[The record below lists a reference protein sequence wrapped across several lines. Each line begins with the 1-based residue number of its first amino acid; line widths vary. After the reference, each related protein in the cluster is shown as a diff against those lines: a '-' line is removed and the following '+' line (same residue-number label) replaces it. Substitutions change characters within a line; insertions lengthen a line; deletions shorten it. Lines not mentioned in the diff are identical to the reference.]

1 MRSEA
6 VPDLPEITSENFVSG
21 PSRFTSLFTSA
32 VSLLL
37 GVMVVSVLVFQEE
50 RLSSDSV
57 FVEFLNAFLLLPS
70 FLEPIRYNS
79 DRGVFEVGADAAE
92 SLSAQITALLSE
104 LKEKST
110 DPMWFPNKPLVDNSY
125 IVSCLDQAQAM
136 QWIRRER
143 LPYFLQSDCY
153 FEYRLASCLCQ
164 LASTKQK
171 LFREESSC
179 SPSATSPKHEC
190 ATSLNM
196 GHSDTRNDC
205 SSPHIEHPTIISRP
219 VEATKGKTKI
229 TQNLDVVEFEVSLP
243 GQHLT
248 QPGREQS
255 PSCSPE
261 LSDQILDPTP
271 VQMDIAEIQKE
282 MEEERKICWELCQDA
297 GQDPDQN
304 QCPHLPSSKCKCAAR
319 KQCEIF
325 PVSDKNAQTDLHT
338 TACPHYA
345 TGGNCTLSLDPLT
358 KPTPQASASTALSGL
373 IQTPADMEDTA
384 ESKANT
390 SVHGSRQVFLDFKS
404 FLLGRPGEKILN
416 LWMDMERLK
425 TLHNLETRNRSV
437 LRHLVWMKNQYLRS
451 SSPTALSMEFL
462 SRLDLTS
469 PPCWTEDRLR
479 LIQPN
484 VTEVLLLYWGQRF
497 IMSHLHTE
505 RRSTKF
511 LWICWDCQ
519 LSLLGLDSC
528 PRHPSPL
535 LLHSACC
542 FPSEASS
549 AVRGIQITMGG
560 SHCSEMERMVQ
571 ALYVEPKAGFF
582 FTHFCQNSGNQ
593 LWMNAAQFYRE
604 LQEYRQL
611 FYQPTL
617 DPYRVRHKAQLIY
630 ATYVCSAAGRNVG
643 LGEQCRQHIFTHLI
657 PPFEDL
663 FDEAEEHI
671 LYLLLEPWTILTHQ
685 DMSTFHK
692 VAVWEEERF
701 VEPDLYKTL
710 QSLYTQAQYRKQQ
723 CAQERRPPPPPPA
736 KGAKDPDPWAQVPHQ
751 FRRYRLGTLLRNR
764 MELQHFLAFLEENFA
779 SMDLLCWLDIE
790 QLKRTPND
798 AAGWGEKCR
807 NIRTQ
812 YLSRKYLFGP
822 SSPANKQQQTE
833 LLRLAGG
840 WARLQCE
847 PLSMSVLSEGQ
858 SLVRSRIERKWLPLF
873 LSTEEFFKRQKL
885 QTDLE
890 DVVEDQLFLRYKK
903 KRQVWKQVNGG
914 LMNSSQEVL
923 ALRRAL
929 LNPITCL
936 HFRLFLSM
944 RGELLEN
951 DLLFWLEVQRYKDLC
966 HSHCDEATVQQKVS
980 TIISCFIDSC
990 IPPRVQIHLPPEQA
1004 QLILQNKNMLG
1015 PYIFREA
1022 QMCVFSELLKHWQ
1035 AFVEFRSNMCE
1046 EQVVSELKKRRSA
1059 ERERRMRRERD
1070 QQDDGTP
1077 VVLQGERGSVIEGL
1091 MEEASMYG
1099 GGEEDEETEEYER
1112 VNAAGQQLS
1121 WSYSKYLAA
1130 LEREEILIRTQALQE
1145 EGADLSSVHSV
1156 RSKALTRCQPSSGKN
1171 ALSPSRTHTP
1181 QRAPQHHSQGTES
1194 KQCDQQACDDT

>member
-1 MRSEA
+1 
-6 VPDLPEITSENFVSG
+6 
-21 PSRFTSLFTSA
+21 
-32 VSLLL
+32 
-37 GVMVVSVLVFQEE
+37 
-50 RLSSDSV
+50 
-57 FVEFLNAFLLLPS
+57 
-70 FLEPIRYNS
+70 NS

-125 IVSCLDQAQAM
+125 ICLDQAQAM

-153 FEYRLASCLCQ
+153 FEY
-164 LASTKQK
+164 
-171 LFREESSC
+171 
-179 SPSATSPKHEC
+179 
-190 ATSLNM
+190 
-196 GHSDTRNDC
+196 
-205 SSPHIEHPTIISRP
+205 
-219 VEATKGKTKI
+219 
-229 TQNLDVVEFEVSLP
+229 
-243 GQHLT
+243 
-248 QPGREQS
+248 
-255 PSCSPE
+255 
-261 LSDQILDPTP
+261 
-271 VQMDIAEIQKE
+271 
-282 MEEERKICWELCQDA
+282 
-297 GQDPDQN
+297 
-304 QCPHLPSSKCKCAAR
+304 R

-425 TLHNLETRNRSV
+425 TLHNLETRNR
-437 LRHLVWMKNQYLRS
+437 HLVWMKNQYLRS

-549 AVRGIQITMGG
+549 AGG

-710 QSLYTQAQYRKQQ
+710 QSLYTQ

-885 QTDLE
+885 QVSLIQSGLY
-890 DVVEDQLFLRYKK
+890 QLFLRYKK

-1077 VVLQGERGSVIEGL
+1077 VVTPHCTHCVLALVI
-1091 MEEASMYG
+1091 
-1099 GGEEDEETEEYER
+1099 
-1112 VNAAGQQLS
+1112 
-1121 WSYSKYLAA
+1121 SKD
-1130 LEREEILIRTQALQE
+1130 R
-1145 EGADLSSVHSV
+1145 
-1156 RSKALTRCQPSSGKN
+1156 
-1171 ALSPSRTHTP
+1171 
-1181 QRAPQHHSQGTES
+1181 
-1194 KQCDQQACDDT
+1194 

>member
-6 VPDLPEITSENFVSG
+6 VPDLPEITSENF
-21 PSRFTSLFTSA
+21 
-32 VSLLL
+32 
-37 GVMVVSVLVFQEE
+37 EE

-57 FVEFLNAFLLLPS
+57 LVEFLNAFLLLPS
-70 FLEPIRYNS
+70 FLEPIRYNR
-79 DRGVFEVGADAAE
+79 DRGVFEVGVDAAE
-92 SLSAQITALLSE
+92 SLSAQIMALLSE
-104 LKEKST
+104 LQAKST
-110 DPMWFPNKPLVDNSY
+110 DPMWFPNKPLVDNNY
-125 IVSCLDQAQAM
+125 IVSCLDQAQAI

-179 SPSATSPKHEC
+179 SPSATAPEHEC
-190 ATSLNM
+190 ATSLNT
-196 GHSDTRNDC
+196 GHSDTSSDC

-229 TQNLDVVEFEVSLP
+229 IQNLDVVKVEVSLP
-243 GQHLT
+243 GPHLT
-248 QPGREQS
+248 QPCGEQS
-255 PSCSPE
+255 PSSPPE
-261 LSDQILDPTP
+261 LSDKILDPTP
-271 VQMDIAEIQKE
+271 VQMNITEIQE
-282 MEEERKICWELCQDA
+282 ELEEERKMGWELCQDA
-297 GQDPDQN
+297 DRNPDQN
-304 QCPHLPSSKCKCAAR
+304 QCPHLPSSKC
-319 KQCEIF
+319 
-325 PVSDKNAQTDLHT
+325 
-338 TACPHYA
+338 
-345 TGGNCTLSLDPLT
+345 GNCTLSLDPLT
-358 KPTPQASASTALSGL
+358 KPKPQASASTALSGL
-373 IQTPADMEDTA
+373 IQAPADMEHPA
-384 ESKANT
+384 ETKANT
-390 SVHGSRQVFLDFKS
+390 SVHGSRQVFLDFRS

-437 LRHLVWMKNQYLRS
+437 LRHLVWMKNQYLLS

-479 LIQPN
+479 LVQPC

-505 RRSTKF
+505 KRITTF
-511 LWICWDCQ
+511 LWLCWDCQ

-535 LLHSACC
+535 LSACYL
-542 FPSEASS
+542 PSQASS
-549 AVRGIQITMGG
+549 AGG

-571 ALYVEPKAGFF
+571 ALYVESKAGFF

-617 DPYRVRHKAQLIY
+617 DPYRVQHKAQLLY
-630 ATYVCSAAGRNVG
+630 ATYVCSAAGRSVG

-671 LYLLLEPWTILTHQ
+671 LFLLLEPWTILTHQ

-710 QSLYTQAQYRKQQ
+710 QSLYTEAQYRKQQ
-723 CAQERRPPPPPPA
+723 CVQERRPPPPPA
-736 KGAKDPDPWAQVPHQ
+736 KGAKDPDPWAQVPQQ

-764 MELQHFLAFLEENFA
+764 MELQHFLEFLEENFA

-798 AAGWGEKCR
+798 VAGWGEKCR

-840 WARLQCE
+840 WARLQRD
-847 PLSMSVLSEGQ
+847 PISMSMLTEVQ

-873 LSTEEFFKRQKL
+873 LSSEEFFTRQKL
-885 QTDLE
+885 QAELG

-903 KRQVWKQVNGG
+903 KRQVWKVNGG

-929 LNPITCL
+929 LNPITCQ

-966 HSHCDEATVQQKVS
+966 HSHCDEATIQQKVS

-1004 QLILQNKNMLG
+1004 QLILQNRNALG

-1046 EQVVSELKKRRSA
+1046 EQVVSELEKKRST

-1077 VVLQGERGSVIEGL
+1077 AVLQGERGSVIEGL
-1091 MEEASMYG
+1091 IEEASMYG
-1099 GGEEDEETEEYER
+1099 GGEEDEETKECER
-1112 VNAAGQQLS
+1112 VNTAGQQLS

-1130 LEREEILIRTQALQE
+1130 LEREEILISTQALQE

-1156 RSKALTRCQPSSGKN
+1156 KSKALTRCQPSSGKN
-1171 ALSPSRTHTP
+1171 APSPSRTHTP
-1181 QRAPQHHSQGTES
+1181 QRATAPLTGH
-1194 KQCDQQACDDT
+1194 

>member
-6 VPDLPEITSENFVSG
+6 VPDLPEITSENF
-21 PSRFTSLFTSA
+21 
-32 VSLLL
+32 
-37 GVMVVSVLVFQEE
+37 EE
-50 RLSSDSV
+50 RLSSDSML
-57 FVEFLNAFLLLPS
+57 VEFLNAFLLLPS
-70 FLEPIRYNS
+70 FLEPIRYNR
-79 DRGVFEVGADAAE
+79 DRGVFEVGVDAAE
-92 SLSAQITALLSE
+92 SLSAQIMALLSE

-110 DPMWFPNKPLVDNSY
+110 DSAWFPTRPLVDNSY
-125 IVSCLDQAQAM
+125 IVSCLDQVQAM

-143 LPYFLQSDCY
+143 LPFFLQSDCY

-179 SPSATSPKHEC
+179 SPSGTSPKHEC
-190 ATSLNM
+190 ATSLNT
-196 GHSDTRNDC
+196 GHSDTSSDC
-205 SSPHIEHPTIISRP
+205 SSPHIEHLTISSRP

-229 TQNLDVVEFEVSLP
+229 TQTQTSHDLTSCLNNSMLMPVFTRTDLDVVEVEVSLP
-243 GQHLT
+243 GLHLT
-248 QPGREQS
+248 QLCGEQS
-255 PSCSPE
+255 PSPPPE

-271 VQMDIAEIQKE
+271 VQTNIAEMQKE
-282 MEEERKICWELCQDA
+282 MEKEREMSLEL
-297 GQDPDQN
+297 P
-304 QCPHLPSSKCKCAAR
+304 LSKWKCAAR
-319 KQCEIF
+319 KHCKIF
-325 PVSDKNAQTDLHT
+325 PVSDKNAQTNLHT
-338 TACPHYA
+338 TACPHYV

-358 KPTPQASASTALSGL
+358 KPKPQASASTALSGL
-373 IQTPADMEDTA
+373 IQADMEHTA
-384 ESKANT
+384 ETRANT
-390 SVHGSRQVFLDFKS
+390 SVRGSRQVFLDFKS

-416 LWMDMERLK
+416 LWMDIERLK
-425 TLHNLETRNRSV
+425 TLHNLETRNR
-437 LRHLVWMKNQYLRS
+437 HLVWMKNQYLLS

-479 LIQPN
+479 LVQPR

-497 IMSHLHTE
+497 IMSHLHTK
-505 RRSTKF
+505 RKSTTF
-511 LWICWDCQ
+511 LWLCWDCH

-528 PRHPSPL
+528 PRHPSSL
-535 LLHSACC
+535 LLHSACY
-542 FPSEASS
+542 FPSQASS
-549 AVRGIQITMGG
+549 VCG

-571 ALYVEPKAGFF
+571 ALYVESKAGFF
-582 FTHFCQNSGNQ
+582 FTQFCQNSGNQ

-604 LQEYRQL
+604 LQEYHQL

-617 DPYRVRHKAQLIY
+617 DPYRVQHKAQLLY
-630 ATYVCSAAGRNVG
+630 ATYVCSVAGRSVG
-643 LGEQCRQHIFTHLI
+643 LGEQCRQHLFTHLI

-671 LYLLLEPWTILTHQ
+671 LSLLLEPWTLLTHQ

-710 QSLYTQAQYRKQQ
+710 QSLYTQTQYRQQQ
-723 CAQERRPPPPPPA
+723 CAQQHRPPPPPA
-736 KGAKDPDPWAQVPHQ
+736 KRAKDPDPWAQVPHQ
-751 FRRYRLGTLLRNR
+751 FQRYRLGTLLRNR

-798 AAGWGEKCR
+798 AAVWEEKCR

-833 LLRLAGG
+833 LLRLAGS
-840 WARLQCE
+840 WARLQRE
-847 PLSMSVLSEGQ
+847 PLSMSVLSEVQ

-873 LSTEEFFKRQKL
+873 LSSEEFFTRQKL
-885 QTDLE
+885 QAELG

-980 TIISCFIDSC
+980 TIISCFIDSY
-990 IPPRVQIHLPPEQA
+990 IPPRVQIHLSPEQA
-1004 QLILQNKNMLG
+1004 ELILQNRSTLG

-1035 AFVEFRSNMCE
+1035 AFVEFRSNMSE
-1046 EQVVSELKKRRSA
+1046 EQVVSELEKRRST
-1059 ERERRMRRERD
+1059 ERERRMKRERD

-1077 VVLQGERGSVIEGL
+1077 AVLQGERGSVIEGL
-1091 MEEASMYG
+1091 IEEASMYG
-1099 GGEEDEETEEYER
+1099 GGEEDEETEECER
-1112 VNAAGQQLS
+1112 VNTAGQQLS

-1156 RSKALTRCQPSSGKN
+1156 KSKALTRSQPSSGKN
-1171 ALSPSRTHTP
+1171 TLPPSRTHTP
-1181 QRAPQHHSQGTES
+1181 QRASAPVTGH
-1194 KQCDQQACDDT
+1194 